1 MGSVNS
7 FILYNCTFVF
17 VVIEN
22 VFLHISI
29 QKSGLGERFKSFS
42 HFFIGSVMD
51 VSEVE
56 IGL

>member
-1 MGSVNS
+1 MLVG
-7 FILYNCTFVF
+7 
-17 VVIEN
+17 IEN

-29 QKSGLGERFKSFS
+29 QKSGLEERLKSFS

-56 IGL
+56 ISF